1 MLGGST
7 SLNYMAYVRGHPNDF
22 NKWSHPLSYPLFTLL
37 FLRTMLAYPLS
48 FLLDLCSMLLFL
60 VSLSQLI
67 CAAGVPLPRAGATKM
82 SCPTS

>member
-22 NKWSHPLSYPLFTLL
+22 NKWSLLLSSLSLL
-37 FLRTMLAYPLS
+37 FLLTMRPYPFS
-48 FLLDLCSMLLFL
+48 PLLN
-60 VSLSQLI
+60 LSQLM
-67 CAAGVPLPRAGATKM
+67 CTAGVPLPRAGATKM